1 MGAQVL
7 KGIQSVLVP
16 EDRNSQAIGFCREA
30 NAFVRDIR
38 KTGNPDPI
46 LCVQIRHVTND
57 ILTAFDL
64 RVTLSTI

>member
-1 MGAQVL
+1 
-7 KGIQSVLVP
+7 
-16 EDRNSQAIGFCREA
+16 
-30 NAFVRDIR
+30 
-38 KTGNPDPI
+38 